1 MPDNLGISCIIL
13 VNSKREYC
21 LNKITD
27 ENKIKEMLQK
37 LFEKTNTILEDKMN
51 KIEASINNIKKNDI
65 NTVRDDLKNDINN

>member
-13 VNSKREYC
+13 ANSKREYC

-51 KIEASINNIKKNDI
+51 KIEASINNI
-65 NTVRDDLKNDINN
+65 

>member
-13 VNSKREYC
+13 VNSKREHC

-27 ENKIKEMLQK
+27 ENKIKEMLEK

>member
-13 VNSKREYC
+13 INSKREYC

-27 ENKIKEMLQK
+27 ENKIKEMLEK

>member
-27 ENKIKEMLQK
+27 ENKIKEMLEK

>member
-13 VNSKREYC
+13 INSKREYC

-27 ENKIKEMLQK
+27 ENKIKEMLEK
-37 LFEKTNTILEDKMN
+37 LFEKTNTILEDKVN
-51 KIEASINNIKKNDI
+51 KIEASINNIKKKDI